1 MANNANIRAINDNM
15 ANANAELQK
24 ALVATQQQVAALAR
38 AMNTSAPAQQP
49 QPAWGHNVNAPQA
62 YTAAAAGP
70 TGWNN
75 SLPAPPP
82 PPPQLQQ
89 PPNAYQTYGAPMG
102 GGRGRGRGRGRG
114 GRGRGGRNRRGGVGF
129 QPNPPT
135 YNNYPAQPP
144 PPGGV
149 GGGRGGNSTPN
160 LYKRWNNWNA
170 CYSCGFDVPKW
181 HTSATC
187 PWECRKEHH
196 QEGYTRKDYDQYVQA
211 GWNPSKVGKHK
222 KYLPIPGTEMGK

>member
-1 MANNANIRAINDNM
+1 M
-15 ANANAELQK
+15 
-24 ALVATQQQVAALAR
+24 
-38 AMNTSAPAQQP
+38 
-49 QPAWGHNVNAPQA
+49 
-62 YTAAAAGP
+62 
-70 TGWNN
+70 
-75 SLPAPPP
+75 
-82 PPPQLQQ
+82 QQ
-89 PPNAYQTYGAPMG
+89 PPNAYQTHWAPMG

-135 YNNYPAQPP
+135 YSNYTAQPP
-144 PPGGV
+144 HPGGV
-149 GGGRGGNSTPN
+149 GGGRGGYNAPN

-196 QEGYTRKDYDQYVQA
+196 QEGYKRNDYDQYVQA

-222 KYLPIPGTEMGK
+222 KYLPTPGTEMGE